1 MEFPPARP
9 DVVRA
14 ISQRWLLKFWRGHL
28 GQHRVPCWQSVA
40 ADNLKPLSANLSL
53 LDLAEAEEAEEK
65 RFLIR
70 FHGSAIAQIYGSS
83 DCRGKFLDEVL
94 PPADCASALKAY
106 HRAVE
111 CGCPIYTIHDVSDRQ
126 GRIVHYERL
135 MLPFAR
141 DGQTVDRVLAS
152 FELVC
157 EDGGFDSTA
166 LLTSQAA
173 PPVLK
178 LAATIEPASLA

>member
-9 DVVRA
+9 DAVRA
-14 ISQRWLLKFWRGHL
+14 INQRWLLKFWHGHL
-28 GQHRVPCWQSVA
+28 GQHRVPCWQAVA
-40 ADNLKPLSANLSL
+40 ADNLKPLSTNLSL
-53 LDLAEAEEAEEK
+53 LDLAEAG

-70 FHGSAIAQIYGSS
+70 FHGSSVAQIYGSD
-83 DCRGKFLDEVL
+83 DCRGRFLDDIL
-94 PPADCASALKAY
+94 PPAACADALAPY
-106 HRAVE
+106 HRAVDS
-111 CGCPIYTIHDVSDRQ
+111 GCPIYTIHDVADRQ

-141 DGQTVDRVLAS
+141 DGQKVDRILAS

-157 EDGGFDSTA
+157 DDGAFDSTA
-166 LLTSQAA
+166 LLSSQAA